1 MSRASAILFGAS
13 ADAER
18 TEGGAGHPWVVH
30 PDSTKTQQR
39 INVALIQIGYGLA
52 SAKDLVVYNET
63 SDFWKHIE
71 R

>member
-1 MSRASAILFGAS
+1 MPRPLRF
-13 ADAER
+13 
-18 TEGGAGHPWVVH
+18 AGHPWVVH